1 MKQRAELGALRKRV
15 QAGRLEHN
23 RQRKLDLERLL
34 QRYANVKMALEKQ
47 QGREMTALTRKLK
60 AVACVAFCPSQPLS
74 LLHRCAVA
82 ERRKTGAQAPPGRDC
97 GGGRSA
103 DADDA
108 GGCVATGWSSVRRP
122 NVESG

>member
-60 AVACVAFCPSQPLS
+60 DVACVAFCPSQPLS
-74 LLHRCAVA
+74 LL
-82 ERRKTGAQAPPGRDC
+82 TPL
-97 GGGRSA
+97 RS
-103 DADDA
+103 
-108 GGCVATGWSSVRRP
+108 R
-122 NVESG
+122 